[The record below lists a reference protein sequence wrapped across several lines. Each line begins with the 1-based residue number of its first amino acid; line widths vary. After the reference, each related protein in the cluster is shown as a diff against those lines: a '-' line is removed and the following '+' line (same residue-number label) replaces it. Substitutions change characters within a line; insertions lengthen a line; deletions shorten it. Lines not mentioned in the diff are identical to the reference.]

1 MSTESKLST
10 KIAFALGAGS
20 ALVVVALA
28 FFAVRH
34 DGRADVVMA
43 QPVPAAVTQESAPAV
58 QVMTTGE
65 LPPHAKSPH
74 TMPPIPAPAADA
86 PSVLSGIIELDPAA
100 ATKVSGK
107 VIVFVIARAGTG
119 KGHPVF
125 AKRLDVTSFP
135 AAFSLSAADS
145 MMGQAPPDTVS
156 LEARIDLDGD
166 AMTKEPGAPSAKN
179 EAVAIGS
186 HDVKLTL
193 R

>member
-10 KIAFALGAGS
+10 KSAFALGAGS

-43 QPVPAAVTQESAPAV
+43 QPAPTVTQESAPAV

-65 LPPHAKSPH
+65 LSPHAKSPH
-74 TMPPIPAPAADA
+74 TMPPIPPAAADS
-86 PSVLSGIIELDPAA
+86 PSVLSGTIELDPAA
-100 ATKVSGK
+100 AAKVSGK
-107 VIVFVIARAGTG
+107 VIVFVIARTGSG

-145 MMGQAPPDTVS
+145 MMGQAPPETVS

-166 AMTKEPGAPSAKN
+166 AMTREANAPSAKN
-179 EAVAIGS
+179 ESVAIGS

-193 R
+193 K